1 MAKNSEKNGTDT
13 KTDIISGDMHG
24 TPLMKQYA
32 TWKAKYPD
40 AIMLFRVGDFYET
53 FGADAVLAAKVLG
66 ITLTARNNGGS
77 NIELAGFPYHSVE
90 VYLPKLVRAGY
101 RVAVCEQLEK
111 PITGKMVRRGVTE
124 VITPG
129 VTSSDNILEQNKN
142 NFLCAIHTSDD
153 KYYGIALLDIST
165 GEFLLSEGDWSR
177 IEKTVEAYEPTEILY
192 SKPKR
197 IIKDQLSEK
206 FYSYPIDDWVFQHD
220 YTNEKLLNH
229 FKTIS
234 LGGFGIDDMKL
245 GQVAA
250 GAILHYLATTENN
263 NLNHVAKITR
273 IAHERFVWLDKFTVR
288 NLELVDSPH
297 EKGKSLLDILD
308 ATVCPLGA
316 RLMRKWLL
324 LPLKTHQQIEQ
335 RLNGVQFFV
344 ENSTLL
350 HDIQKNLRIIG
361 DLERIAG
368 KIPLKKINPREV
380 QQLARALRAIN
391 TIKEDCGPFEN
402 VALDRL
408 VKPLDAC
415 LNLCTHIEVTISDS
429 PSVVLL
435 KGGVIRDGANKEL
448 DQLRYIVRHANDI
461 LKDIENKEIEASGI
475 TGLKVG
481 FNNVFG
487 YYIEVTARFKNAT
500 IPDNWQRKQ
509 TLANAERYITPE
521 LKVIEEKI
529 FSAEDKIRDLEDR
542 LFEELR
548 LELLEFIPQLQSNSS
563 LLASLDCIG
572 AFAQLATKNNY
583 ARPSFNTEK
592 RIDIKNGRHPVIE
605 ARLGV
610 SQKYTPN
617 DTLLDANT
625 QQIQII
631 TGPNMAGKS
640 AYLRQTGIICL
651 MAQIGSF
658 VPAESADVCI
668 LEKIFTRVGA
678 TDNISSGES
687 TFMVEM
693 NETANIMNN
702 ISENNLIL
710 LDEIGRGTSTF
721 DGISI
726 AWALAEYLHAHIH
739 TPLTLF
745 ATHYHELNELTET
758 LERVKNVH
766 ASTKEINNKIIFLHK
781 IVEGGSEH
789 SFGVHVAR
797 MAGMPQ
803 DITQRAT
810 ELLHQ
815 FENQAEERTENK
827 KSKKSKV
834 DKETLQRIAHEKS
847 MQLNFFSI
855 DDPRLQ
861 RIKDALDAMDLNS
874 TTPVELM
881 MKVYE
886 WKKMLD

>member
-1 MAKNSEKNGTDT
+1 MAKNAEKNGTDT
-13 KTDIISGDMHG
+13 KNDIISGDMHG

-32 TWKAKYPD
+32 TWKSKYPD

-101 RVAVCEQLEK
+101 RVAICEQLEK

-142 NFLCAIHTSDD
+142 NFLCAIHTNDID
-153 KYYGIALLDIST
+153 YGIALLDIST
-165 GEFLLSEGDWSR
+165 GEFLVSEGDWSR
-177 IEKTVEAYEPTEILY
+177 IEKTVEAYEPTEILF
-192 SKPKR
+192 SKSKR
-197 IIKDQLSEK
+197 AIKENLSEK
-206 FYSYPIDDWVFQHD
+206 FYTYPIDEWVFQSD

-234 LGGFGIDDMKL
+234 LGGFGIDDIKL

-250 GAILHYLATTENN
+250 GAILHYLETTENK

-273 IAHERFVWLDKFTVR
+273 IAHERFVWLDTFTIR
-288 NLELVDSPH
+288 NLELIESPH

-308 ATVCPLGA
+308 ATVAPLGA

-324 LPLKTHQQIEQ
+324 LPLKAHLQIEQ
-335 RLNGVQFFV
+335 RLNGVQFFYDN
-344 ENSTLL
+344 ETLL
-350 HDIQKNLRIIG
+350 YEVQKNLRIIG

-380 QQLARALRAIN
+380 QQLARALHAIKN
-391 TIKEDCGPFEN
+391 IKDACSPFEN
-402 VALDRL
+402 AALERL

-415 LNLCTHIEVTISDS
+415 KNLSEHIEKTISDA
-429 PSVVLL
+429 PPVVLL
-435 KGGVIRDGANKEL
+435 KGGVIRDGANAEL
-448 DQLRYIVRHANDI
+448 DELRYLVRHANEI
-461 LKDIENKEIEASGI
+461 LKEIEAKEIASSGI
-475 TGLKVG
+475 TGLKIG

-500 IPDNWQRKQ
+500 IPENWQRKQ

-521 LKVIEEKI
+521 LKVVEEKI
-529 FSAEDKIRDLEDR
+529 FTAEDKIQEIELR
-542 LFEELR
+542 LFEDLR
-548 LELLEFIPQLQSNSS
+548 LELLEYIPALQNNSK

-572 AFAQLATKNNY
+572 AFAQLARKNNY
-583 ARPSFNTEK
+583 VRPTFNTEK

-605 ARLGV
+605 MRLGAA
-610 SQKYTPN
+610 QKYTPN
-617 DTLLDANT
+617 DTLLDVQT

-640 AYLRQTGIICL
+640 AYLRQTGVICL

-693 NETANIMNN
+693 NETASIMNN

-726 AWALAEYLHAHIH
+726 AWALAEFLHAHVNQ
-739 TPLTLF
+739 PLTLF

-758 LERVKNVH
+758 LTRIKNVH
-766 ASTKEINNKIIFLHK
+766 AATREVNNKIIFLHK

-803 DITQRAT
+803 HITKRAT

-815 FENQAEERTENK
+815 FENQADARTENK
-827 KSKKSKV
+827 NINTSRVS
-834 DKETLQRIAHEKS
+834 KETLKQVAYEKS
-847 MQLNFFSI
+847 MQLSFFSI

-886 WKKMLD
+886 WKKMLE

>member
-1 MAKNSEKNGTDT
+1 MLKNVEKIGEDAKN
-13 KTDIISGDMHG
+13 DIISGNMHG

-32 TWKAKYPD
+32 TWKSKYPD

-53 FGADAVLAAKVLG
+53 FGADAVLASKVLG

-142 NFLCAIHTSDD
+142 NFLCAIHTDD
-153 KYYGIALLDIST
+153 TNYGIALLDIST
-165 GEFLLSEGDWSR
+165 GEFLVSEGDWQR
-177 IEKTVEAYEPTEILY
+177 IEKTVEAYEPTEILF

-197 IIKDQLSEK
+197 IIKEQLTEK
-206 FYSYPIDDWVFQHD
+206 FYTYPIDDWVFQSD

-245 GQVAA
+245 GQIAA
-250 GAILHYLATTENN
+250 GAILHYLEATENK
-263 NLNHVAKITR
+263 NLNHVTKITR
-273 IAHERFVWLDKFTVR
+273 IAHEQFVWLDKFTVR
-288 NLELVDSPH
+288 NLELVESPH
-297 EKGKSLLDILD
+297 DKGKSLLDILD
-308 ATVCPLGA
+308 TTVAPLGA

-324 LPLKTHQQIEQ
+324 LPLKAHLQIEQ
-335 RLNGVQFFV
+335 RLNGVQFLF
-344 ENSTLL
+344 ENETLL
-350 HDIQKNLRIIG
+350 HEIQKNLRIIG

-380 QQLARALRAIN
+380 QQLARALRAIKN
-391 TIKEDCGPFEN
+391 IKEATLTFVN
-402 VALDRL
+402 VAIERL
-408 VKPLDAC
+408 IKPLDAC
-415 LNLCTHIEVTISDS
+415 LELCTHIEATISDA
-429 PSVVLL
+429 PPVILL
-435 KGGVIRDGANKEL
+435 KGGVIRDGANAEL
-448 DQLRYIVRHANDI
+448 DELRYLVRHANEI
-461 LKDIENKEIEASGI
+461 LKEIEAKEIEASGI
-475 TGLKVG
+475 TGLKIG

-487 YYIEVTARFKNAT
+487 YYIEVTARFKNAA
-500 IPDNWQRKQ
+500 IPENWQRKQ

-529 FSAEDKIRDLEDR
+529 FSAEDKIQDIELR
-542 LFEELR
+542 LFENLR
-548 LELLEFIPQLQSNSS
+548 LELLEYIPTLQSNSS

-572 AFAQLATKNNY
+572 AMAQLARKNNY
-583 ARPSFNTEK
+583 VRPTFNTEK

-605 ARLGV
+605 MRLGAA
-610 SQKYTPN
+610 QKYTPN
-617 DTLLDANT
+617 DTLLDANL

-658 VPAESADVCI
+658 VPAESANICI

-693 NETANIMNN
+693 NETASIMNN

-726 AWALAEYLHAHIH
+726 AWALAEFLHAHIH
-739 TPLTLF
+739 KPLTLF

-766 ASTKEINNKIIFLHK
+766 ASTREVNNKIIFLHK

-803 DITQRAT
+803 HITKRAT

-815 FENQAEERTENK
+815 FENQADERTENK
-827 KSKKSKV
+827 KTNASKV
-834 DKETLQRIAHEKS
+834 SKETLKQIAYEKS
-847 MQLNFFSI
+847 MQLSFFSI

-886 WKKMLD
+886 WKKMLE